1 MKKSHSEKV
10 NKMRGMQGQILVL
23 VLLIVVV
30 SLAVGL
36 AVATRNLTN
45 IRTSTQAEHSQR
57 AFTAAEGG
65 VESTLSNLNK
75 VAEAIETGNAG
86 TTGCTNVQMKV
97 SATCPLPSSV
107 TGSGVNAN
115 VSASNVVVKEI
126 KSYEKT
132 IKLGDVAQVNLANT
146 SSEFNVQWIKSG
158 DLTPASME
166 FTFICTNDAS
176 VSCPLQVDNVQMNIT
191 KLANTYGR
199 HSVAFT
205 SGASGTG
212 FSPCV
217 IDTTPGTL
225 FSCKE
230 NIKMP
235 GSPKAL
241 LLRMKPLWNDVTV
254 RIAPTQADA
263 NNFPV
268 QIFEITSTATTDTGL
283 TRKIQVTRD
292 ALPVMPAIFDYVLYS
307 GQDINK

>member
-65 VESTLSNLNK
+65 VESTLSNLNN
-75 VAEAIETGNAG
+75 VASYIKDGSNPPPSCTRVAG
-86 TTGCTNVQMKV
+86 Q
-97 SATCPLPSSV
+97 SATCPLPTSV

-115 VSASNVVVKEI
+115 VSESNVVVKEI
-126 KSYEKT
+126 KEYERV

-230 NIKMP
+230 NFKMP

-241 LLRMKPLWNDVTV
+241 MLRMKPLWNDVTV
-254 RIAPTQADA
+254 SIAPTQADET
-263 NNFPV
+263 NFPV

-283 TRKIQVTRD
+283 TRKVQVRRD

-307 GQDINK
+307 GQDIIK